1 MNIIFKNKKFRYL
14 FAISIFV
21 IVLEIL
27 GLFELHLPTFIELPI
42 FISIIIIVG
51 RKVLWGGL
59 QALKNLRFTN
69 MYLLMTIA
77 IIGAMLIGE
86 FEEAAVIVA
95 LFALSEAL
103 EDLGLEQS
111 QSAIENLIAS
121 TPKQITLKTDER
133 INIDEAKI
141 EQIFIV
147 KPGETIGLD
156 GQVTSGVSS
165 VDEASITGEPL
176 PTDKIIGSKV
186 FAGTVN
192 MQGFLEIKVTK
203 RAEDTTIKKIA
214 ELTQKAAS
222 NKANYQKFIEK
233 FSNYYTPTILVGSI
247 LMVIIPI
254 ILGGDFST
262 WFARGI
268 TLLVIACPCALVIST
283 PISIFSAVGNASAKG
298 ILIKGGRFLEEIGQV
313 KAIAFDKTRTLTY
326 GRPRIEKIIT
336 YQGTSETEI
345 LACAAGMESQSEHP
359 MGQAVIDYAKEK
371 ELEGHTIKN
380 FKAITGK
387 GVQADCL
394 VCEIGTHL
402 LGNLQ
407 LLVDN
412 NHEIPKG
419 IEADIKSIQETGQT
433 PLILADKGGIKGIIV
448 VSDEVKPESIKLM
461 SALTNMKITPIILTG
476 DSQKTANTV
485 ARELDISN
493 VYGDLLPEDKV
504 SKLIEAKK
512 QYGTVSMVGDGVND
526 APVLASS
533 NVGIALGAVGSDIA
547 IESADIALMND
558 RIDLLPFLIKLG
570 RKTKS
575 TIQVNVALA
584 ITTKLIAIVLTILGI
599 ANLALAIFADVGVT
613 FLVVLLSLQLLSYQA
628 SHDKKSLRQAN

>member
-1 MNIIFKNKKFRYL
+1 MSLIFKNNKFRYL
-14 FAISIFV
+14 LAVSIFV
-21 IVLEIL
+21 LALEVL
-27 GLFELHLPTFIELPI
+27 GLFELHLPIFIELPI
-42 FISIIIIVG
+42 FIVIILIIG

-59 QALKNLRFTN
+59 QALRNLRFTN
-69 MYLLMTIA
+69 MYLLMTTA
-77 IIGAMLIGE
+77 IIGAMLIGQ

-103 EDLGLEQS
+103 EDLGIEQS
-111 QSAIENLIAS
+111 QSAIESLIAN
-121 TPKQITLKTDER
+121 TPKQITLKTGEK
-133 INIDEAKI
+133 INIEEAEL
-141 EQIFIV
+141 EQIFTV
-147 KPGETIGLD
+147 KPGEIIGLD
-156 GQVTSGVSS
+156 GEVVSGISS

-176 PTDKIIGSKV
+176 PADKIIGSKV

-192 MQGFLEIKVTK
+192 MQGFLEVKITK

-214 ELTQKAAS
+214 ELTQSAAI
-222 NKANYQKFIEK
+222 NKANYQKFIER
-233 FSNYYTPTILVGSI
+233 FSNYYTPTILIVSI
-247 LMVIIPI
+247 LMVVIPT
-254 ILGGDFST
+254 ILSGDFTT
-262 WFARGI
+262 WFERGI

-336 YQGTSETEI
+336 YQGTSEAEI

-359 MGQAVIDYAKEK
+359 MAHAVVDYAKER
-371 ELEGHTIKN
+371 ELEGHAIKN

-387 GVQADCL
+387 GIQADCL

-412 NHEIPKG
+412 KKEIPEG
-419 IEADIKSIQETGQT
+419 IEADINSIQESGQT
-433 PLILADKGGIKGIIV
+433 PLILADKDGIKGIIV
-448 VSDEVKPESIKLM
+448 VSDEIKPESKQLISTLM
-461 SALTNMKITPIILTG
+461 NMRITPIILTG
-476 DSQKTANTV
+476 DNQKTASTV
-485 ARELDISN
+485 AQELNISS

-504 SKLIEAKK
+504 SKLKEAKK
-512 QYGTVSMVGDGVND
+512 RYDIVAMVGDGVND
-526 APVLASS
+526 APVLAAS
-533 NVGIALGAVGSDIA
+533 NIGIAMGAAGSDIA

-575 TIQVNVALA
+575 TIQLNVALA
-584 ITTKLIAIVLTILGI
+584 ITTKLIAIALTTLGI

-613 FLVVLLSLQLLSYQA
+613 FLVVLLSLQLLNYQTDIEYL
-628 SHDKKSLRQAN
+628 S